1 VLTHVVWDWNGT
13 LFDDLHTCV
22 AVANQLLGEFD
33 LPGLTGVDDYHA
45 KFRFPI
51 IEYYADLGFDTS
63 PAGNFELP
71 GATWSCT
78 GRRRSSAV
86 STRVRWRLS
95 EPCTRPAYGR
105 W

>member
-1 VLTHVVWDWNGT
+1 MLTHVVWDWNGT

-63 PAGNFELP
+63 PRHLRGVEGESDRAQACAAISHVSEKP
-71 GATWSCT
+71 AGATPSPRISRAHALT
-78 GRRRSSAV
+78 
-86 STRVRWRLS
+86 
-95 EPCTRPAYGR
+95 
-105 W
+105 